1 VTEIIKIQWIGV
13 DGMDYKEVSLAEA
26 KRLVAEACEE
36 SFSVIDKKTGFTVGE
51 ITPTSMKSLS
61 WASWKVVRVSD
72 ET

>member
-1 VTEIIKIQWIGV
+1 MTELIKIQWIGV

-51 ITPTSMKSLS
+51 ITPDINEIIIMGLM
-61 WASWKVVRVSD
+61 
-72 ET
+72 EGG